1 MCFANG
7 NLGTRVVCGTT
18 TIHMRVFERPH
29 VLHTPTLHR
38 GVPLSAG
45 VVKAEL
51 YGLPVQR
58 GKGKNVYHLFP
69 RCVLHKSAQNLVPIT
84 KDQANRYYKGACIAC
99 YKCKMD
105 TRCVKNY
112 DRNVQLAEVMANIRN
127 MKRDLGFTP
136 PKSRRRAPAAL
147 TRTQSQVRDR
157 TRAAISTHA
166 IRTSPSTRHESLW
179 GGGTHH
185 RTPTHARSKSRTR
198 SRSSSYSR
206 SRR

>member
-1 MCFANG
+1 MVTWA
-7 NLGTRVVCGTT
+7 
-18 TIHMRVFERPH
+18 H
-29 VLHTPTLHR
+29 VSS
-38 GVPLSAG
+38 V
-45 VVKAEL
+45 
-51 YGLPVQR
+51 GLPPYTCEFLSDLMFCTPLLCTGACPQCGC
-58 GKGKNVYHLFP
+58 GKGGAVWPARAEGEGQERVPPVPQVCVAQVGTEFGAHHQGPSQQILQGRVY
-69 RCVLHKSAQNLVPIT
+69 CVLQVQDGHAV
-84 KDQANRYYKGACIAC
+84 CE
-99 YKCKMD
+99 
-105 TRCVKNY
+105 NY